1 MRVKVYQIQTERDKN
16 NVKFRNYE
24 ETERHGGVNFSA
36 YQCVFAGDIRARNLD
51 DVYHYLNQGMKP
63 TTYQGHSL
71 SMSDVV
77 EVIGDIPEVYG
88 YIDYY
93 GSNGKVGERYY
104 VLTKDEYDKAIA
116 EDVSCGRPHK
126 GHIIEEQHMT
136 LAEKGFFFCDDIGWK
151 QIDFD
156 PSQAESMRGV
166 RALMIQPHQRPI
178 ETHIVDEL
186 ACWQRAV
193 SDHGEDALI
202 EVTYPFDDNAVVIGN
217 EEAKLISMDG
227 NRRIEGS
234 VYAGPLFIVGDKDGE
249 FTDLTD
255 DQMLKYAQMFE
266 EPEEISQD
274 EVEADCGFSI
284 TSW

>member
-1 MRVKVYQIQTERDKN
+1 
-16 NVKFRNYE
+16 
-24 ETERHGGVNFSA
+24 
-36 YQCVFAGDIRARNLD
+36 
-51 DVYHYLNQGMKP
+51 
-63 TTYQGHSL
+63 
-71 SMSDVV
+71 
-77 EVIGDIPEVYG
+77 
-88 YIDYY
+88 
-93 GSNGKVGERYY
+93 
-104 VLTKDEYDKAIA
+104 
-116 EDVSCGRPHK
+116 
-126 GHIIEEQHMT
+126 MT

-166 RALMIQPHQRPI
+166 RALMIQPHQKPI
-178 ETHIVDEL
+178 ETHIVDVLE
-186 ACWQRAV
+186 CWQRAV

-217 EEAKLISMDG
+217 EEAKLIAMDG
-227 NRRIEGS
+227 IRRIEGS

>member
-1 MRVKVYQIQTERDKN
+1 MNKIIRVLGRKGNTTIPFDIRMKSGFKPIMRVKVYQIQTERDKN

-24 ETERHGGVNFSA
+24 ETERHGGVNSSA

-71 SMSDVV
+71 SVSDVV

-156 PSQAESMRGV
+156 PSHAESMRGF
-166 RALMIQPHQRPI
+166 RTLMIQPHQKPI

-186 ACWQRAV
+186 ECWQRAV

-202 EVTYPFDDNAVVIGN
+202 EVTYPFDDRHLRWSCGT
-217 EEAKLISMDG
+217 
-227 NRRIEGS
+227 RWGS
-234 VYAGPLFIVGDKDGE
+234 F
-249 FTDLTD
+249 FR
-255 DQMLKYAQMFE
+255 
-266 EPEEISQD
+266 
-274 EVEADCGFSI
+274 
-284 TSW
+284 